1 MRQQNRPVDPNHYEQ
16 VIQIKRVSK
25 KTKGGSLVSFAALV
39 VTGDKKG
46 SVGLGLGKAP
56 NVADAI
62 KKSVRLANRNL
73 VKIAVVNGTIPYQ
86 VNEKFGAAHIILKPA
101 PKGTGIIAGGSIR
114 AIVEAAGITD
124 IVSKILGT
132 NNKLSN
138 SYATFKALKSVE
150 ELAVKHEYLK
160 QYQAA
165 NSAPKPVT
173 AAPKLGEA
181 PATAGEGVPA
191 SKPKRKVAVKK
202 TKKAK

>member
-1 MRQQNRPVDPNHYEQ
+1 MRGGRGGQRQTEGDNYEQ

-46 SVGLGLGKAP
+46 LVGLGLGKAP

-62 KKSVRLANRNL
+62 KKAVRLANRNL
-73 VKIAVVNGTIPYQ
+73 VKIPVVNGTVPYQ
-86 VNEKFGAAHIILKPA
+86 VKEKYGAAHIILKPA

-124 IVSKILGT
+124 VVSKILGT

-150 ELAVKHEYLK
+150 NLSRKHDFLKEYQK
-160 QYQAA
+160 A
-165 NSAPKPVT
+165 NQ
-173 AAPKLGEA
+173 
-181 PATAGEGVPA
+181 
-191 SKPKRKVAVKK
+191 
-202 TKKAK
+202 